1 MLLCLC
7 LLVATPKNESRLR
20 LSWEKDVEWGNGGR
34 PFGRYV
40 AFHNV
45 TNEAN
50 SYFKKSYS
58 SGLFLAEM
66 EESEE
71 TLTRFVLR
79 LGMFC
84 LLCFSLCRILYL
96 LRVSVEGFITHCL
109 FHSLALRSGCSFAL
123 CIFINK
129 SSVFTNESS
138 IVRGGQNILMASKL
152 RIVIFKCLSCIFDLL

>member
-1 MLLCLC
+1 MWR
-7 LLVATPKNESRLR
+7 NE
-20 LSWEKDVEWGNGGR
+20 GR
-34 PFGRYV
+34 AFGRFV
-40 AFHNV
+40 AVDNV

-50 SYFKKSYS
+50 SYFKKSYL

-71 TLTRFVLR
+71 ALTRCVLR

-84 LLCFSLCRILYL
+84 LLCFSLCHILCL
-96 LRVSVEGFITHCL
+96 LLVSAEGFITRCC
-109 FHSLALRSGCSFAL
+109 FHPLTLRSGRSFTL

-138 IVRGGQNILMASKL
+138 IVRSRQIILMASKL
-152 RIVIFKCLSCIFDLL
+152 RFVIF